1 MSLSINTNMAAL
13 YAHNSLKKTSESV
26 QQSLERLST
35 GLRINKSADDAAG
48 MSISNV
54 MKNQAMSLGQAI
66 RNANDGIS
74 IVQIADGAL
83 DEAISIINTI
93 KTKAAQA
100 AEDGQTLTSR
110 IAIQS
115 DIDKLRAELDTIAR
129 TTSFNGMKL
138 LTGNFANKKFQ
149 IGAYT
154 GQTIDMNIGSA
165 ESNKIGHVVTGN
177 LTLTNASGGTVQ
189 LSIYSNLQNTNITIN
204 SVNLQYNNSAEN
216 GMGALANAIN
226 KVSDATGV
234 TAQAIV
240 KSTSKNAVAAGTTG
254 ADFSINGVTIGAVTV
269 QANDV
274 DGSLVNAINSKT
286 AQTGVVASVDG
297 AGKLT
302 LTSTDGR
309 AIKVTGDTGT
319 VLAGSDM
326 STFGYVKLFQLSA
339 NDMKITDLAGGSALS
354 VTSNLQ
360 IQGDTTMTIDST
372 LTANSVLGAGSS
384 FKAGTSLGFTLTDT
398 LLDGNISTTQ
408 DSIIKAGSKLAV
420 GTIIKSGSVLGGDVT
435 AGTTTTTSDSTLK
448 TGSVLKSG
456 TMLKAG
462 TLVTTTI
469 QTNHGTIAAGT
480 VLNADATLS
489 ADVTLQADMIAKGG
503 SSFAANSQFTAGSAI
518 GGEVTTNAVLNVN
531 NDMVLKAGSTI
542 TDATNLSIV
551 QGSVIGGDFAFASSQ
566 SATLTS
572 SMTLKAGSL
581 LKDSSS
587 IATGS
592 TLGAD
597 IKVST
602 ALTLNGDMTLAAGS
616 QLAAN
621 SKLAA
626 GTVLTNDMT
635 VYASGSS
642 GTTITLKAGTVLEK
656 QYTTY
661 GTNYI
666 NNPMTLKYDPTH
678 NSVIAKDSI
687 LAANAGGVSGTQVT
701 GNVKQTLADI
711 DVTSQEG
718 AQLGMAIADAALQNI
733 NAIKAGLG
741 SVQNQLTSTIANLV
755 TTQTN
760 VTSATSQ
767 ITDVDFAA
775 ESSNFSRMQ
784 ILSQAGTFA
793 MAQANAI
800 AQNILRLLQ

>member
-177 LTLTNASGGTVQ
+177 LTLTNTSGGTVQ
-189 LSIYSNLQNTNITIN
+189 LSIYSNLQNTNININ

-339 NDMKITDLAGGSALS
+339 NDIKITDLAGGSALS
-354 VTSNLQ
+354 VNENLK
-360 IQGDTTMTIDST
+360 IKGDTTMTIDST
-372 LTANSVLGAGSS
+372 LTANSVLGSGSS
-384 FKAGTSLGFTLTDT
+384 FKAGTSLGFTLTNT
-398 LLDGNISTTQ
+398 LLNGNISTTQ
-408 DSIIKAGSKLAV
+408 DSIIKAGSVLAA
-420 GTIIKSGSVLGGDVT
+420 GTIIKSGTVLGGT
-435 AGTTTTTSDSTLK
+435 ATANADITTTSDSTL
-448 TGSVLKSG
+448 TAGSVLKNG
-456 TMLKAG
+456 TILKEG
-462 TLVTTTI
+462 TLVTTDIHTAQGTI
-469 QTNHGTIAAGT
+469 QAGT
-480 VLNADATLS
+480 VLNADATI
-489 ADVTLQADMIAKGG
+489 DQEVTLQADMIAKGG
-503 SSFAANSQFTAGSAI
+503 SSFAASSQFTAGSAI
-518 GGEVTTNAVLNVN
+518 GGDVTVATGTLLNVN

-542 TDATNLSIV
+542 
-551 QGSVIGGDFAFASSQ
+551 
-566 SATLTS
+566 
-572 SMTLKAGSL
+572 K
-581 LKDSSS
+581 K
-587 IATGS
+587 
-592 TLGAD
+592 
-597 IKVST
+597 
-602 ALTLNGDMTLAAGS
+602 
-616 QLAAN
+616 
-621 SKLAA
+621 
-626 GTVLTNDMT
+626 
-635 VYASGSS
+635 
-642 GTTITLKAGTVLEK
+642 
-656 QYTTY
+656 
-661 GTNYI
+661 
-666 NNPMTLKYDPTH
+666 
-678 NSVIAKDSI
+678 
-687 LAANAGGVSGTQVT
+687 
-701 GNVKQTLADI
+701 
-711 DVTSQEG
+711 
-718 AQLGMAIADAALQNI
+718 
-733 NAIKAGLG
+733 
-741 SVQNQLTSTIANLV
+741 
-755 TTQTN
+755 
-760 VTSATSQ
+760 
-767 ITDVDFAA
+767 
-775 ESSNFSRMQ
+775 
-784 ILSQAGTFA
+784 
-793 MAQANAI
+793 
-800 AQNILRLLQ
+800 